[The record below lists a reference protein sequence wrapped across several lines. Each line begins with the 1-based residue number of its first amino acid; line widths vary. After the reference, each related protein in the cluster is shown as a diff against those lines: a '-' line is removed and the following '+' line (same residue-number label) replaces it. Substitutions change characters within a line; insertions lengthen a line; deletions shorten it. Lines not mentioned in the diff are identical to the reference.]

1 MVTSACG
8 LARDEAGGTVVV
20 LLTPGPVAV
29 AVEWLLGQAVAE
41 TENLLEGV
49 PELLAEPAVE
59 DKVAG
64 RLHGE
69 QDHGQV
75 VKQLKIFRVRKVRSF
90 RWRCVCKDLTTSI
103 TMMMMTMTD
112 DNNNVDDRL
121 LRIVSTMARITTG
134 KK

>member
-1 MVTSACG
+1 MATSACG
-8 LARDEAGGTVVV
+8 LARDEAGGAVVV

-90 RWRCVCKDLTTSI
+90 RWWCVCVQDLTTYN
-103 TMMMMTMTD
+103 D
-112 DNNNVDDRL
+112 DDDDDD
-121 LRIVSTMARITTG
+121 
-134 KK
+134 